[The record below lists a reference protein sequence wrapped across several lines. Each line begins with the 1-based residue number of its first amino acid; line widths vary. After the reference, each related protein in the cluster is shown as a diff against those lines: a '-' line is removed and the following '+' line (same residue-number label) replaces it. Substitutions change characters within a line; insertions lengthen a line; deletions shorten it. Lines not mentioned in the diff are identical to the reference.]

1 MKILIVYENIPEST
15 DIYSIDNLSDEDWQW
30 MKLTHGYYINFDMP
44 DENQAACEKLS
55 EFLEGRG
62 KLFSTEDN
70 KAPQPI
76 NALGYDYIIHTG
88 FGM

>member
-15 DIYSIDNLSDEDWQW
+15 YIYSVEVSDEDWKW
-30 MKLTHGYYINFDMP
+30 MKLTHGRYINFDMS
-44 DENQAACEKLS
+44 DECQAACEKLS
-55 EFLEGRG
+55 EFLEGRE

-70 KAPQPI
+70 KIPKPI
-76 NALGYDYIIHTG
+76 SALKYDYIIHTG